1 MRPLV
6 GIGLFAVVVVSSNA
20 ARAAEDD
27 LPVGNEN
34 PRVVPVLVA
43 DTYYAHHD
51 PPPAGRS
58 ATLASTGS
66 RHNEIAINLAA
77 VGGRLEHAKMTGAV
91 VLHAG
96 SSVDAVYS
104 GVAAPVRSQVEI
116 WKHIQLANVG
126 WKMGDLHVEAG
137 IMPSLIERESFVST
151 ENWNYTR
158 AIIADST
165 PYYVT
170 GLRATYRLV
179 PTFAVAATVFNG
191 WDHHGDRNKQKS
203 GQLRFLWEPTDKWSI
218 SDSAV
223 AGAEQVPV
231 AGQKTSYRLF
241 DALAITYRLHARVQL
256 ALEGWIGVEQNLRV
270 EDPRKGTVTDAYIA
284 KNPMYYGGALWGR
297 WQFADTTYIALRGEA
312 VDDRYGVITG
322 RGARTVQE
330 PAPGQRLL
338 AGTITLGWQ
347 PHPRLLA
354 RVEAMHRIA
363 DEPFFAG
370 GDPQTYEENVAATGT
385 RQSFVSEARKSSTS
399 FLVSAAF
406 SL

>member
-1 MRPLV
+1 MRALL
-6 GIGLFAVVVVSSNA
+6 GTGLFALLVVSSNT

-27 LPVGNEN
+27 LPVGSEN

-43 DTYYAHHD
+43 DSYYAHHD

-58 ATLASTGS
+58 ATLATTAN
-66 RHNEIAINLAA
+66 RHNEIAINLIA
-77 VGGRLEHAKMTGAV
+77 VGARLEHAKLTGAA

-96 SSVDAVYS
+96 TSVDALYS
-104 GVAAPVRSQVEI
+104 GVAAPVRSELEI

-137 IMPSLIERESFVST
+137 IMPSLTGRESFVST

-158 AIIADST
+158 AIVADTT

-170 GLRATYRLV
+170 GLRATYRV
-179 PTFAVAATVFNG
+179 APTFSVTATAFNG

-203 GQLRFLWEPTDKWSI
+203 GQLRFLWEPSDKFSVAN
-218 SDSAV
+218 SV
-223 AGAEQVPV
+223 MAGAEQVRI
-231 AGQKTSYRLF
+231 AGQDTSYRLF
-241 DALAITYRLHARVQL
+241 EDLVVQYRLHARVQL
-256 ALEGWIGVEQNLRV
+256 ALEAWIGTDRNLRV
-270 EDPRKGTVTDAYIA
+270 EDPRKGTVAEAYIA
-284 KNPMYYGGALWGR
+284 KNPMFYGGAVWAR
-297 WQFADTTYIALRGEA
+297 WQFADTSYIALRGEG

-338 AGTITLGWQ
+338 AGTITYGWQ

-354 RVEAMHRIA
+354 RVEAMHRLA

-370 GDPQTYEENVAATGT
+370 GDPRTYDEDVAATGG
-385 RQSFVSEARKSSTS
+385 RQSFVSEARKGSTT